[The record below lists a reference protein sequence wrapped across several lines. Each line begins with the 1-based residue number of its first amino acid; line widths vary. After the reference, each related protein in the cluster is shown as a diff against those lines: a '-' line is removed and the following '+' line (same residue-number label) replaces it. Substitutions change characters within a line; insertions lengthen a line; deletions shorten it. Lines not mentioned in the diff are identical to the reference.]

1 MDKNDI
7 RKKILLAIE
16 ADPVKRDIKKASV
29 FGSYA
34 YGTPKADSDV
44 DILIE
49 FKPSAKVGLFEFVR
63 IQKRMSDLIGKR
75 VDLST
80 PAGLSK
86 FFRDEVLKEAE
97 TVYENW

>member
-1 MDKNDI
+1 MERNDI
-7 RKKILLAIE
+7 KEKILLAIE
-16 ADPVKRDIKKASV
+16 NDPIKKNIKKASV

-34 YGTPKADSDV
+34 YGAPKADSDI

-49 FKPSAKVGLFEFVR
+49 FKPNAKVGLFEFVR

-97 TVYENW
+97 TVYEN